1 MSKNQL
7 TLGSLFDGIGGWLS
21 SATDYGIKPLW
32 SSEIEKFPLA
42 VTHQRFPN
50 VEQIGDIRNL
60 NGGVIPPVDIICMGS
75 PCQNLS
81 MAGKR
86 EGLKGE
92 QSGLFREATR
102 IIREMRRATGGKY
115 PRFVVWENV
124 PGAYS
129 SNKGA
134 DFRAV
139 LEEIGQ
145 TEIPMPPN
153 GKWANAGVAELPQ
166 CEIAWRV
173 LDAQYW
179 GVPQR
184 RRRIFLVAD
193 FAAYD
198 RRAGEILFECEGVSG
213 NHQESKGAWKGTAEG
228 TKRSLGATGKNVK
241 TYDVRFSHMGTN
253 KASARATVYKTDT
266 SRTLSTNT
274 PNPNGQEG
282 GVAILT
288 GRIGESPEGTASMSA
303 SDSPRC
309 FNICSYASNSM
320 KSGNPYSGVYKTDK
334 TRTLDLNGGNP
345 ACNQGGTMI
354 VAAGF
359 KAGQSAKASLG
370 YAVEKAACLASQSS
384 GVEPTI
390 ACYDMTH
397 ADEVMRP
404 VKDGI
409 APTLNARM
417 GTGGNQVPVVQGEY
431 VPDTANTLTARMDGS
446 PCVDRGPQVIAVQGS
461 MIGRQEKNGPQGS
474 GLSDICFTL
483 NTVDRHAVASYVMTT
498 GSYMQ
503 IEKEKSP
510 TLMSRDYKD
519 PNVVCVGNGQPNQSQ
534 LQEKAGA
541 LNCMHDQQCIM
552 FSKTSFAKYEEVD
565 NTTSLRA
572 SGGDIGGGS
581 ENLCCQSFVRRLTPT
596 ECERLQGLPDGYTLI
611 EDKSCS
617 DSARYKA
624 LGNGMAKPCSDYVL
638 RRLAKVTQE
647 GQS

>member
-7 TLGSLFDGIGGWLS
+7 TLGSLFDGIGGWLA

-32 SSEIEKFPLA
+32 SSEIERFPLA
-42 VTHQRFPN
+42 VTHQRFPD

-60 NGGVIPPVDIICMGS
+60 DGGAIPPVDIICMGS
-75 PCQNLS
+75 PCQDLS
-81 MAGKR
+81 LAGKR

-124 PGAYS
+124 PGAFS

-288 GRIGESPEGTASMSA
+288 GRIGESPEGTASRSA
-303 SDSPRC
+303 SDSPSCSPKC

-320 KSGNPYSGVYKTDK
+320 KSGNPYSGVYKADK

-354 VAAGF
+354 VTAGF
-359 KAGQSAKASLG
+359 KGGQSAKADIG
-370 YAVEKAACLASQSS
+370 YTVEATPCFTAQCS

-409 APTLNARM
+409 APTLNARL
-417 GTGGNQVPVVQGEY
+417 GTGGNQVPVVQESRSFDAGK
-431 VPDTANTLTARMDGS
+431 S
-446 PCVDRGPQVIAVQGS
+446 PCVDESQVIAVQGS
-461 MIGRQEKNGPQGS
+461 MIGRAEKNGPQGS
-474 GLSDICFTL
+474 GLSDVCFTL
-483 NTVDRHAVASYVMTT
+483 NTIDRHA
-498 GSYMQ
+498 
-503 IEKEKSP
+503 
-510 TLMSRDYKD
+510 
-519 PNVVCVGNGQPNQSQ
+519 VCVGNGQANDAR
-534 LQEKAGA
+534 LQEKVGS

-638 RRLAKVTQE
+638 RRLAEVIQE
-647 GQS
+647 EQS

>member
-7 TLGSLFDGIGGWLS
+7 TLGSLFDGIGGWLA

-32 SSEIEKFPLA
+32 SSEIERFPLA
-42 VTHQRFPN
+42 VTHQRFPD
-50 VEQIGDIRNL
+50 VEQIGGIRNL
-60 NGGVIPPVDIICMGS
+60 DGRVIPPVDIICMGS
-75 PCQNLS
+75 PCQGLS
-81 MAGKR
+81 LAGKR
-86 EGLKGE
+86 GGLE
-92 QSGLFREATR
+92 DYRSGLFREATR
-102 IIREMRRATGGKY
+102 IIREMRQATDGKY

-124 PGAYS
+124 PGAFS

-139 LEEIGQ
+139 LQEIGQ
-145 TEIPMPPN
+145 TEIPIPKS
-153 GKWANAGVAELPQ
+153 GKWANAGMAELPQ

-193 FAAYD
+193 FAAD
-198 RRAGEILFECEGVSG
+198 GRCAAEILFEPESVSG
-213 NHQESKGAWKGTAEG
+213 NTSESESQREGTAER
-228 TKRSLGATGKNVK
+228 TERSIGATGENVK
-241 TYDVRFSHMGTN
+241 S
-253 KASARATVYKTDT
+253 K
-266 SRTLSTNT
+266 
-274 PNPNGQEG
+274 
-282 GVAILT
+282 
-288 GRIGESPEGTASMSA
+288 
-303 SDSPRC
+303 C

-320 KSGNPYSGVYKTDK
+320 KSGNPYSGVYRADK

-354 VAAGF
+354 VTAGF
-359 KAGQSAKASLG
+359 KAGQSAKADIG
-370 YAVEKAACLASQSS
+370 YTVEATPCFTAQCS

-417 GTGGNQVPVVQGEY
+417 GTGGNQVPVVQESRSFDAGK
-431 VPDTANTLTARMDGS
+431 S
-446 PCVDRGPQVIAVQGS
+446 PCVDEPQVIAVQGS
-461 MIGRQEKNGPQGS
+461 MIGRSEKNGPQGS
-474 GLSDICFTL
+474 GLSGVCFTL
-483 NTVDRHAVASYVMTT
+483 NTVDRHAV
-498 GSYMQ
+498 
-503 IEKEKSP
+503 
-510 TLMSRDYKD
+510 
-519 PNVVCVGNGQPNQSQ
+519 CVGNGQLNQSQ
-534 LQEKAGA
+534 LQITAGT

-596 ECERLQGLPDGYTLI
+596 ECERLQGLPDGYTFI

-638 RRLAKVTQE
+638 RRLAEVTQE